1 MTTAYILWSEWDIGE
16 SNIAFASKEAGLR
29 WLRDNKSVLEM
40 ADEENAEIDAFIQLL
55 FEDGNFVWQKI
66 SIIQ

>member
-1 MTTAYILWSEWDIGE
+1 
-16 SNIAFASKEAGLR
+16 
-29 WLRDNKSVLEM
+29 M